1 MEMVKALSLF
11 PRLHVITEGFFSPE
25 IKFQTLDYMSILM
38 VGLYS
43 SLFANIFIIWS
54 KLKGP
59 FHLFLSKIVRISPF
73 MKQFLWDPQ
82 VQCSLRSFFSEH
94 ILFNQFVWLNMIAK
108 YGINLTGFSVSEG
121 KIRGDIL
128 RNLSIIYSLSGH
140 IKISIIKSLL

>member
-73 MKQFLWDPQ
+73 MKQFLWDAQ
-82 VQCSLRSFFSEH
+82 VQSSLRSFFSEH

-140 IKISIIKSLL
+140 IKISIIKSLP